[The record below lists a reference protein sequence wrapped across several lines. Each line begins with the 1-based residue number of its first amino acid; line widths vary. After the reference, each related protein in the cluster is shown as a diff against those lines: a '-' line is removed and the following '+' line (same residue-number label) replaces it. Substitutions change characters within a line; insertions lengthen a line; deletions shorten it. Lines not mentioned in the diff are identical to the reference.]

1 MEKVN
6 ETTDYSIFRNLDGN
20 RAVKNSHV
28 RRLVEAIRKND
39 MKLPLIVNKN
49 MEVLD
54 GQHTLE
60 AKKILKKTVQYIIR
74 EKLDIQD
81 VRKVNSSQDK
91 WSNTDYLMSYYK
103 LGNKEY
109 ALLEWYVR
117 ENKLG
122 IMFSVAVLQ
131 NKVNLGIADS
141 NRFKEG
147 KFKVTNLENANLW
160 AKRIYEISDYFEYW
174 KDHKFLRAVVTCF
187 MMPEFNYKLFI
198 DKLKNKSGK
207 LRKQAS
213 RNDYIV
219 NIERLY
225 NHGTSARKQIRINL
239 YDEPKM
245 TRTV

>member
-20 RAVKNSHV
+20 RAVKDSHV

-74 EKLDIQD
+74 EKLNIQD

-109 ALLEWYVR
+109 ALLEWFVR
-117 ENKLG
+117 EHKLG
-122 IMFSVAVLQ
+122 IMFSVSILQ
-131 NKVNLGIADS
+131 GKVNLGIAAS
-141 NRFKEG
+141 VRFKEG
-147 KFKVTNLENANLW
+147 KFKVTNLENANIW
-160 AKRIYEISDYFEYW
+160 AKRIYEVSDYFEYW
-174 KDHKFLRAVVTCF
+174 KDQRFLRAIVTCF
-187 MMPEFNYKLFI
+187 MIPEFDYKLFI
-198 DKLKNKSGK
+198 NKLKNKSGK

-225 NHGTSARKQIRINL
+225 NYNTNPKNRIKLEL
-239 YDEPKM
+239 YQNNQN
-245 TRTV
+245 